1 MRSIFL
7 TVFSLVCFTGVA
19 QMDQYQK
26 DIITYLNVNGTQ
38 QQYDQAYEDMFVVLK
53 RNFETADIPNKVYK
67 ELKSDKSESLKEVT
81 RFLSFAY
88 RKHFTHEEIVLMT
101 HFYKSDAAQKMLKL
115 KKGPLSEAE
124 NAQINAYF
132 DGDLAKKVKEKMPE
146 LSEDI
151 SEISGHWSRDLI
163 GAKMSAL
170 VKMGY
175 RTKF

>member
-1 MRSIFL
+1 
-7 TVFSLVCFTGVA
+7 
-19 QMDQYQK
+19 MDDFQK
-26 DIITYLNVNGTQ
+26 DIIVYLNVNGTQ
-38 QQYDQAYEDMFVVLK
+38 QQYEQAYEDMFVVLK
-53 RNFETADIPNKVYK
+53 KNFSTADIPNKVYK
-67 ELKSDKSESLKEVT
+67 ELKSDKSKSLEEVT
-81 RFLSFAY
+81 EFLSFAY

-101 HFYKSDAAQKMLKL
+101 HFYKSDAAQKMMKIQ
-115 KKGPLSEAE
+115 KGPISEAE

-132 DGDLAKKVKEKMPE
+132 EGDLAKKMKKKMPE

-175 RTKF
+175 RTRF